1 MISFFDLSDLQRFV
15 AVWEDIQQSSV
26 GNKVEARKGFL
37 LLLQVIIPTKNSTM
51 RTTGLTVT
59 LCFTVIAICC
69 IKIASLRTW
78 QWSFA
83 GVQGICDV
91 SPWLLF
97 QDRQQNHN
105 RKKKRCN
112 SMQLVFRKLLL
123 PRLRVPAEFVLGLL
137 RCKCPRSMTTWR
149 PRSTKTSKDMSK
161 SEKTDTFFSKKT
173 SHRVI
178 MSAPP
183 SSNPAHIVVLRFF
196 KILRDQA
203 ARSHIDLYWSH
214 SNQSHKTAETCHGV
228 AIRIY
233 VTLVFNCF

>member
-37 LLLQVIIPTKNSTM
+37 LLLQVIIPTKKLYHADHWLNRYAM
-51 RTTGLTVT
+51 
-59 LCFTVIAICC
+59 CFTVITICC

-97 QDRQQNHN
+97 QDRQQNRN
-105 RKKKRCN
+105 PKKKRCN

-137 RCKCPRSMTTWR
+137 RCKCPRSTTTWR
-149 PRSTKTSKDMSK
+149 PQSTKTSKDMSK

-178 MSAPP
+178 VSAPP
-183 SSNPAHIVVLRFF
+183 SSNPAHIVVLRFSKF
-196 KILRDQA
+196 YVIKQP
-203 ARSHIDLYWSH
+203 
-214 SNQSHKTAETCHGV
+214 G
-228 AIRIY
+228 AI
-233 VTLVFNCF
+233 

>member
-59 LCFTVIAICC
+59 LCFTVITSCC

-105 RKKKRCN
+105 PKKRDATRCNVCFENYSFLGFGSRQSLCSAFCGANVHDQRRPGGLGAQRQAKTCQSPKKQTRFFRKKLHIVSSC
-112 SMQLVFRKLLL
+112 
-123 PRLRVPAEFVLGLL
+123 PRLHHQILP
-137 RCKCPRSMTTWR
+137 
-149 PRSTKTSKDMSK
+149 TSWCSV
-161 SEKTDTFFSKKT
+161 FSKFY
-173 SHRVI
+173 VI
-178 MSAPP
+178 KQP
-183 SSNPAHIVVLRFF
+183 
-196 KILRDQA
+196 
-203 ARSHIDLYWSH
+203 
-214 SNQSHKTAETCHGV
+214 G
-228 AIRIY
+228 AI
-233 VTLVFNCF
+233 